1 MSYCTDL
8 LYGQGLT
15 LCFPLRLLVED
26 VCTDLDAALDAIQG
40 CCNLK

>member
-15 LCFPLRLLVED
+15 LCFPSKDRRRSRRGRREANMSI
-26 VCTDLDAALDAIQG
+26 DLIGSLI
-40 CCNLK
+40 

>member
-15 LCFPLRLLVED
+15 LCFPKDRRRSRRGRREANMSI
-26 VCTDLDAALDAIQG
+26 DLIGSLI
-40 CCNLK
+40 